1 MNESKHSKDH
11 SNMLINNNTCQ
22 KKIFNIIQ
30 YDNDRVKIKYE
41 DYYFLDENKGLFQCK
56 ICKTFLG
63 TKRKGNMIR
72 HLEEKHFFSK
82 TIGNYCGGKFLG
94 IDESL
99 PRCKNLMSQK
109 HQKIMLILRNVTEL
123 KQMI

>member
-41 DYYFLDENKGLFQCK
+41 DYYFLDENKGLFLCK